1 MTVLSVLY
9 QTMPARQLKKDTETI
24 SSMFDSIAPTYDR
37 LNHIL
42 SFGIDRSWRRRLV
55 KKVVGSVQGN
65 GSVKVLD
72 VACGTGDVSMAL
84 KRQGMDVTG
93 ADISEKMLD
102 IARVK
107 APDIEFVYGNAAGL
121 PFGDGTFDCVTIA
134 FGIRNFDMRSQCI
147 RELRRVLKDGGILA
161 IVEFSIPRNRL
172 WRGLYTMY
180 FKHVLPTIGRVISR
194 QAYAYTYL
202 PESSFDFPAPAMFSR
217 ELEEGGFHCG
227 VHDRRSRLSV
237 YWEEIVYVVPEFL
250 ADIHISAVCA
260 EHSDCRI
267 FVDKADFQQEG
278 SGEDSLV
285 GPGDDASALYR
296 YPAVFLLWP
305 QLPER
310 QDVQP

>member
-55 KKVVGSVQGN
+55 RKVLGSVQGN

-134 FGIRNFDMRSQCI
+134 FGIRNFDMRPQCI
-147 RELRRVLKDGGILA
+147 KELRRVLKDGGMLA
-161 IVEFSIPRNRL
+161 IVEFSIPRNRF
-172 WRGLYTMY
+172 WRGIYTLY
-180 FKHVLPTIGRVISR
+180 FKNILPTVGRMVSR

-202 PESSFDFPAPAMFSR
+202 PESSFDFPAPDMFRR
-217 ELEEGGFHCG
+217 ELEDGGFREVTVESMTGG
-227 VHDRRSRLSV
+227 VACLYTGRR
-237 YWEEIVYVVPEFL
+237 
-250 ADIHISAVCA
+250 
-260 EHSDCRI
+260 
-267 FVDKADFQQEG
+267 
-278 SGEDSLV
+278 
-285 GPGDDASALYR
+285 
-296 YPAVFLLWP
+296 
-305 QLPER
+305 
-310 QDVQP
+310 